1 LTKIL
6 RSSLGGNSRTAI
18 ILCINPSLSQCD
30 QTLSTLR
37 FGVNAK
43 KIENKVHANI
53 ISEVNDEALKTILQE
68 YEEKI
73 VKMEQERKQDKYRSD
88 KLLQII
94 SQL

>member
-18 ILCINPSLSQCD
+18 VLCINPSLSQCD

-43 KIENKVHANI
+43 KIENNIQANVI
-53 ISEVNDEALKTILQE
+53 KEVNDEALKTLLRE
-68 YEEKI
+68 YEEKLI
-73 VKMEQERKQDKYRSD
+73 LMEKEKRRDAYHSNNLMLVIQ
-88 KLLQII
+88 
-94 SQL
+94 

>member
-1 LTKIL
+1 M
-6 RSSLGGNSRTAI
+6 
-18 ILCINPSLSQCD
+18 
-30 QTLSTLR
+30 
-37 FGVNAK
+37 
-43 KIENKVHANI
+43 HANI